1 LKHCIRRRYVAG
13 ILNMRRLYLPLAD
26 VAAIYDNVDYTPTL
40 IAERAAG
47 RRFTVRDPVRW
58 ARIESVK

>member
-1 LKHCIRRRYVAG
+1 
-13 ILNMRRLYLPLAD
+13 MRRLYLPLAD